1 MHTPA
6 PQPPHVGPAT
16 AYRRDTR
23 LPLPA
28 PLPLDGGGAGGE
40 GEKHPR
46 PLRHTP
52 FPVGAAC
59 RRDQAPQ
66 GVSRKMHGA
75 ALIVALILL
84 LLITI
89 VGLSG
94 LRTGQLEERMSAN
107 TYDRGLAFQA
117 AEAALRFAENQIPN
131 LRATPNAIPADLAAS
146 KYTDNGCDVSTCNA
160 NGVCARPDAQCTER
174 WLDSSFNGWVNGPT
188 VTSGSQSI
196 TPQYFIEVASRS
208 TPCESNIIVQDLSG
222 TCTTFR
228 VTARNPVQDGR
239 AQVLLQSTF
248 VWPN

>member
-1 MHTPA
+1 MNTPA
-6 PQPPHVGPAT
+6 P
-16 AYRRDTR
+16 
-23 LPLPA
+23 
-28 PLPLDGGGAGGE
+28 
-40 GEKHPR
+40 
-46 PLRHTP
+46 HTP
-52 FPVGAAC
+52 RQASC
-59 RRDQAPQ
+59 RRAGTPQ
-66 GVSRKMHGA
+66 GHAMKPRGA
-75 ALIVALILL
+75 ALIIALILL
-84 LLITI
+84 LLVTI
-89 VGLSG
+89 IGISG
-94 LRTGQLEERMSAN
+94 LRTGQLEERLSAN

-131 LRATPNAIPADLAAS
+131 LRATPNAIPADLATGL
-146 KYTDNGCDVSTCNA
+146 YTDNTCNA
-160 NGVCARPDAQCTER
+160 SPCNNGVCARPDAQCTER
-174 WLDSSFNGWVNGPT
+174 WLDSGFNGWVNAPT